1 MTETER
7 RVVPATVL
15 GLVVLG
21 ALTGVAAK
29 AADES
34 SWRWAADL
42 GSYPA
47 AWVLGVA
54 LIGRAAPT
62 WRAAAMRA
70 AVFFVA
76 MSLAYYAWAAWVL
89 GFGWSRAMPAWL
101 LLSVTVVPVFCVCTW
116 WATQRAGVVPG
127 ALLALSAGITIAE
140 GARGGVQRVVDVL
153 VVAVVVLLLARHRAT
168 RLWALVL
175 TLPGVW
181 VAGWLFD
188 LLRQVL
194 HVG

>member
-1 MTETER
+1 VTQTAR
-7 RVVPATVL
+7 HVL
-15 GLVVLG
+15 PGTLSLLAVLG
-21 ALTGVAAK
+21 ALTGIAAK

-54 LIGRAAPT
+54 LIGRSAPT
-62 WRAAAMRA
+62 WRAAAGRA

-101 LLSVTVVPVFCVCTW
+101 LLSVTVVPVFCMCTW
-116 WATQRAGVVPG
+116 WATQRAGVLPG
-127 ALLALSAGITIAE
+127 AMLALSAGITIAE
-140 GARGGVQRVVDVL
+140 GAGGGVQRVVDV
-153 VVAVVVLLLARHRAT
+153 VTVAALVLLLPRHRST
-168 RLWALVL
+168 RLWAVVL
-175 TLPGVW
+175 TLPAVW
-181 VAGWLFD
+181 VAGALFD

-194 HVG
+194 YVG